1 MAQIDVTSAAF
12 RAGERIPADYACTG
26 KNESPPLSWQGVPYG
41 TRSIT
46 IICEDPDCS
55 TGTFIHWILYNIPP
69 GMKGLDR
76 GVPKKPVL
84 PDGSAHGL
92 NDFGK
97 MEYGGP
103 CPPPGKPHR
112 YVFRVFALDAP
123 LALRSP
129 VTRKGITAAMT
140 GHILGQGELVGIFS
154 R

>member
-1 MAQIDVTSAAF
+1 MAQIEVTSAAF
-12 RAGERIPADYACTG
+12 RAGERIPADYTCTG

-41 TRSIT
+41 TRSIAV
-46 IICEDPDCS
+46 ISEDPDCS
-55 TGTFIHWILYNIPP
+55 TGIFIHWILYNIPP
-69 GMKGLDR
+69 GMNGLDR

-112 YVFRVFALDAP
+112 YFFRVFALDAP
-123 LALRSP
+123 LAMRSP
-129 VTRKGITAAMT
+129 VTRRGIATAMT
-140 GHILGQGELVGIFS
+140 GHILGQGELMGVFS